1 MVLVRP
7 EIACLDM
14 VYAVEFGRG
23 VYADT
28 EPLFMILC
36 VRSLLGGGKAG
47 LPPALGRLSL
57 HDPDRCLTAQ
67 VRREDVDVKQLFRI
81 FERDLVHWLLGDIDP
96 GVLSVSCR
104 LFPGEIS
111 LTLKSRSKRPDI
123 NVNSNSTNC
132 THRSPP

>member
-1 MVLVRP
+1 
-7 EIACLDM
+7 M

-28 EPLFMILC
+28 EPLLMILR

-57 HDPDRCLTAQ
+57 HYPDRCLTAQ
-67 VRREDVDVKQLFRI
+67 VRREDVDVKELFRI

-96 GVLSVSCR
+96 GVLPVSDKS
-104 LFPGEIS
+104 FFGQKS
-111 LTLKSRSKRPDI
+111 LTLKSRSRRPDI
-123 NVNSNSTNC
+123 NVNSNSTDC